1 MEPAMS
7 PWERIVAA
15 QVRLEAARVLIT
27 RLNADD
33 PRLDTVIA
41 EHRAALAARWQA
53 EQEQALRDP

>member
-27 RLNADD
+27 RLNAYD
-33 PRLDTVIA
+33 PRLDAVIA
-41 EHRAALAARWQA
+41 EHSAALAARWQA
-53 EQEQALRDP
+53 EQEQALLDP